1 MADYSEF
8 PTTPTA
14 WQEQALRELT
24 AADPLPAPAP
34 APQPPARRRFPDLTS
49 LVPGLVFV
57 LIALVGVSGADLPLE
72 VFEDGGVVWVV
83 LIGAGIALLV
93 SEVRRARHRS

>member
-14 WQEQALRELT
+14 WQEQQWQMVA
-24 AADPLPAPAP
+24 PLATEDH
-34 APQPPARRRFPDLTS
+34 PQPPERRKPDLLA
-49 LVPGLVFV
+49 LVPGLFFV
-57 LIALVGVSGADLPLE
+57 LLAVSTMAGVDLTLGLL
-72 VFEDGGVVWVV
+72 DDAGLLWLV

-93 SEVRRARHRS
+93 KELWKARGRR

>member
-14 WQEQALRELT
+14 WQEQQWQMVA
-24 AADPLPAPAP
+24 PLATEDQ
-34 APQPPARRRFPDLTS
+34 PQPPQRRKPDLVA

-57 LIALVGVSGADLPLE
+57 LLAITTMAGVDLALGLLD
-72 VFEDGGVVWVV
+72 DGGLLWLV

-93 SEVRRARHRS
+93 KELRKARGRR